1 MTTNPTQTNAPSNE
15 QTTPDKTA
23 NRPAFEAIIPLTGEN
38 GESTWQKIGAA
49 WKAPKGNG
57 YNLVLT
63 ELPFTPDGKQT
74 IYLRPRQG
82 KAAAPSQAVAS
93 DQHTAE

>member
-1 MTTNPTQTNAPSNE
+1 MTTNPNTTNANTDQSNA
-15 QTTPDKTA
+15 PDKAT
-23 NRPAFEAIIPLTGEN
+23 NRPALEAIIPLTGEN
-38 GESTWQKIGAA
+38 GEGTWQKIGAA

-82 KAAAPSQAVAS
+82 QAAATTDRPTTEAAS
-93 DQHTAE
+93 A

>member
-1 MTTNPTQTNAPSNE
+1 MTNSNPNTDQSNA
-15 QTTPDKTA
+15 TDKPA
-23 NRPAFEAIIPLTGEN
+23 NRPAYEAVIPVTGEN
-38 GESTWQKIGAA
+38 GETSWQKIGAA

-63 ELPFTPDGKQT
+63 ELPFVPDGKQT

-82 KAAAPSQAVAS
+82 QAAATTDRPTTEATSA
-93 DQHTAE
+93 